1 MGAEKPAA
9 ILAAAAA
16 VFAERG
22 FHRATLDEIV
32 QAAGTGK
39 GTVYHHFGNKEQLFW
54 AVIEHQEQ
62 ALWEDLAAVA
72 ARQEIALAER
82 VLGMVE
88 TYMSFVAR
96 RHDLWRALSSEPRL
110 EREAPERRR
119 ARFRER
125 IDRVA
130 GIVERALSEASSDPF
145 PEGSGSPPAG
155 DTAKDRPG
163 PSLIARSLI
172 GAAHAFA
179 MHWCSVEQ
187 VPQVARQLVE
197 LHLKGLVASALG
209 GTPHSSER

>member
-9 ILAAAAA
+9 ILAAAAV

-62 ALWEDLAAVA
+62 ALWEDLATIAGQQA
-72 ARQEIALAER
+72 IALPER
-82 VLGMVE
+82 VLAMVGA
-88 TYMSFVAR
+88 YMSFVAR

-125 IDRVA
+125 IDRVT
-130 GIVERALSEASSDPF
+130 GIIEHALDESSATG
-145 PEGSGSPPAG
+145 EN
-155 DTAKDRPG
+155 
-163 PSLIARSLI
+163 SLIARSLL
-172 GAAHAFA
+172 GAAHTFA
-179 MHWCSVEQ
+179 MHWCTVEQ
-187 VPQVARQLVE
+187 VPKVARQLVE
-197 LHLKGLVASALG
+197 LHLKSLD
-209 GTPHSSER
+209 R